1 MLIKIFT
8 VALVV
13 VLIVA
18 ILYFLMIMPRMMGR
32 PDKTPFMDVLYAHR
46 GLHDNESEA
55 PENSMAAFRKAVEGG
70 YGIELD
76 VQLTKDQVPVVFH
89 DFTLQRMARMAE
101 GAVTDSTPTGDGS
114 KTAEAVT
121 SGAIE
126 DRGLQPAPGK
136 VADYTYEELKQFTL
150 GKSSEQIPTF
160 KEFLEMVD
168 GRVPLIVEYKIP
180 GINNVKVCELGNELL
195 SSYKGLYCIESFNPL
210 AVRWYKKNN
219 PKVMRGQLA
228 ENFLKEKQSGYPGIV
243 FFAMHHLLL
252 NFLAKPDFIAYNHKH
267 YKDWSRSLCRYLY
280 KGVAVAFTIKS
291 QQQLEDRS
299 GDFDM
304 FIFDSFVPEG
314 GSKNVAKR

>member
-1 MLIKIFT
+1 MLIKILT
-8 VALVV
+8 VALII
-13 VLIVA
+13 VLVVA
-18 ILYFLMIMPRMMGR
+18 IFYLLMVMPRMIGR
-32 PDKTPFMDVLYAHR
+32 PDRKPFMDVLYAHR
-46 GLHDNESEA
+46 GLHDNEGDA

-89 DFTLQRMARMAE
+89 DFTLARMARVA
-101 GAVTDSTPTGDGS
+101 GG
-114 KTAEAVT
+114 AEAGTGVAADGQKAVADGEL
-121 SGAIE
+121 S
-126 DRGLQPAPGK
+126 PAQGK
-136 VADYTYEELKQFTL
+136 VSDYTYEELQQFTL
-150 GKSSEQIPTF
+150 GRSWERIPTF

-195 SSYKGLYCIESFNPL
+195 SNYKGLYCIESFNPL
-210 AVRWYKKNN
+210 AVYWYRKNN

-228 ENFLKEKQSGYPGIV
+228 EDFRREKQTGYPGIV
-243 FFAMHHLLL
+243 FFAMHNLLL

-267 YKDWSRSLCRYLY
+267 YKDLSRNLCRYLF
-280 KGVAVAFTIKS
+280 KGVAVAYTIKS

-314 GSKNVAKR
+314 GAKNVAK

>member
-1 MLIKIFT
+1 MLIKILT
-8 VALVV
+8 AALVV
-13 VLIVA
+13 VLIVVV
-18 ILYFLMIMPRMMGR
+18 LYLLMIMPRMLGR
-32 PDKTPFMDVLYAHR
+32 PDCKPFMQVLYAHR
-46 GLHDNESEA
+46 GLHDNESDA

-89 DFTLQRMARMAE
+89 DFTLQRMARVA
-101 GAVTDSTPTGDGS
+101 GD
-114 KTAEAVT
+114 EAV
-121 SGAIE
+121 A
-126 DRGLQPAPGK
+126 GK
-136 VADYTYEELKQFTL
+136 VADYTYEELQQFTL
-150 GKSSEQIPTF
+150 GKSSEKIPTF

-210 AVRWYKKNN
+210 AVYWYRKNN

-228 ENFLKEKQSGYPGIV
+228 EDFRREKQTGYPGIV
-243 FFAMHHLLL
+243 FFAMHNLLL

-267 YKDWSRSLCRYLY
+267 YKDLSRNLCRYLY
-280 KGVAVAFTIKS
+280 GGVATAYTIKS
-291 QQQLEDRS
+291 QQQLEERS

-314 GSKNVAKR
+314 GAKNIAK